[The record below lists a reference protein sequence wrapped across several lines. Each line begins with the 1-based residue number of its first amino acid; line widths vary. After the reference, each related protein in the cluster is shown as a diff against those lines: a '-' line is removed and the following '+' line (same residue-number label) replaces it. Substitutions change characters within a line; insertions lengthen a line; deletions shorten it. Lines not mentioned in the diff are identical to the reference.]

1 MKIRHAQP
9 IDAERIVELIKHVEN
24 SSENMMFEAGERSI
38 SVEQFTKRIASFE
51 ESGST
56 ILVAENDRDLVGYLM
71 VNRGGAIRTHHSAY
85 LVIGISSDYR
95 GQGIGK
101 ALFSALDEWARN
113 NHLHRLELTVL
124 KTNQAAIALYE
135 KSGFVREGVKKD
147 SLYVNGQY
155 IDEYYM
161 AKIL

>member
-9 IDAERIVELIKHVEN
+9 KDAEKIVELIKQVEN
-24 SSENMMFEAGERSI
+24 SSEFMLFEAGERNI
-38 SVEQFTKRIASFE
+38 SVEQFNKRIASFQA
-51 ESGST
+51 SGST
-56 ILVAENDRDLVGYLM
+56 IVVAESDGDLVGYLM

-85 LVIGISSDYR
+85 LVIGISSNYR

-101 ALFSALDEWARN
+101 ALFSALDDWARN

-135 KSGFVREGVKKD
+135 KCGFVVEGVKSD
-147 SLYVNGQY
+147 SLYVNGEY

-161 AKIL
+161 AKLV